1 MSTINF
7 DNASASPVDPRVVE
21 AMMPYFRDE
30 YGNPSSF
37 HSIGRRAKE
46 AMEDA
51 RSKVAELI
59 GAERSDEIIFTSG
72 GTESNNLALIGTAYR
87 NKRKG
92 THIIISAVEHISV
105 LNAAKFLQRNGFK
118 LTVLP
123 VDKYGLVDLEAL
135 KSILTDDTILVSIML
150 ANGEV
155 GTIEPVREACEIVKE
170 KGAYFHTDAIAA
182 CGQIPVRVEELE
194 VDLISLSSSDMYGPK
209 GVGALYVKKGT
220 PISPITY
227 GGGQERGLRSGT
239 ENVPGI
245 VGMGEAARIVK
256 AEMKKEAERLTAMRD
271 RLIEGVLKRI
281 DYSYL
286 NGHPTRRLPN
296 NANIR
301 FSFIE
306 GESIILSLE
315 MEGILASTGSACTSK
330 TLMPSHVLTAMGIK
344 HEEAHGSIQFTM
356 GRYNK
361 ESDVDKLLNIL
372 PGIVSKLREM
382 SPLTPKK
389 EE

>member
-92 THIIISAVEHISV
+92 THIIISAVEHMSV

-135 KSILTDDTILVSIML
+135 KNILTDDTILVSIML

-256 AEMKKEAERLTAMRD
+256 AEMKEEAERLTAMRD

-372 PGIVSKLREM
+372 PSIISKLREM

>member
-92 THIIISAVEHISV
+92 THIIISAVEHMSV

>member
-1 MSTINF
+1 
-7 DNASASPVDPRVVE
+7 
-21 AMMPYFRDE
+21 
-30 YGNPSSF
+30 
-37 HSIGRRAKE
+37 
-46 AMEDA
+46 
-51 RSKVAELI
+51 
-59 GAERSDEIIFTSG
+59 
-72 GTESNNLALIGTAYR
+72 
-87 NKRKG
+87 
-92 THIIISAVEHISV
+92 
-105 LNAAKFLQRNGFK
+105 
-118 LTVLP
+118 
-123 VDKYGLVDLEAL
+123 
-135 KSILTDDTILVSIML
+135 
-150 ANGEV
+150 
-155 GTIEPVREACEIVKE
+155 
-170 KGAYFHTDAIAA
+170 
-182 CGQIPVRVEELE
+182 LE

>member
-1 MSTINF
+1 LSTINF

-92 THIIISAVEHISV
+92 THIIISAVEHMSV

-135 KSILTDDTILVSIML
+135 KNILTDDTILVSIML

>member
-46 AMEDA
+46 AMENA

-92 THIIISAVEHISV
+92 THIIISAVEHMSV

>member
-7 DNASASPVDPRVVE
+7 DNASASPVDSRVVE

-92 THIIISAVEHISV
+92 THIIISAVEHMSV

-135 KSILTDDTILVSIML
+135 KNILTDDTILVSIML

-256 AEMKKEAERLTAMRD
+256 AEMKEEAERLTAMRD

-372 PGIVSKLREM
+372 PSIISKLREM